1 MDNEER
7 PCACLKR
14 TTVETCEVRR
24 RLTEAEKLES
34 EPIVI
39 VGMGCRFSGGI
50 ASPED
55 LWRVLEVGGNETM
68 DFAVDRQW
76 PVDLCDPEP
85 GEPWASCTHRGGFLH
100 DVSGFDPTVPGI
112 GSREALTMDTRQ
124 RPLLLT
130 FCEAFERA
138 GIVPTSLRGSTT
150 GDFLGIVCDYSSR
163 LGGAPDEVVC
173 YLSSRTANSGVSG
186 HLSYL
191 LGLQGP
197 AITACSSSLVALHR
211 AVLSLRRGESS
222 RALAGGATVMQT
234 TESLVQ
240 FSTQRG
246 MSADSR
252 CKAFAATADGTGFS
266 EGAAVVVAERVSDA
280 LRHGHPVLALVRGSA
295 VNQECAVNGMTAP
308 NGMAQQRVIGEALRN
323 AGLTA
328 GQADMVGVQGTGT
341 PLGDPIE
348 AQALRAAY
356 GRGRPAERPLLLGSL
371 KSNVGLT
378 QAPVDVADVIK
389 SVSAIQRGTIPR
401 TLHIDE
407 PTPHADWSV
416 SGVWPTT
423 EAVPWPVTGSARR
436 AGTSCFGMSGTNA
449 YVVLEEAPATGEPV
463 NATAPQRRG
472 SAVPRLVSDRTR
484 EALRAQAASL
494 VSHICARPG
503 LEPLDVGYRLS
514 TSPAIMESRG
524 VAIGE
529 ETDGRLVGLRAP
541 AHGGTARETAEALV
555 PFTDWEL
562 SAVIRN
568 EAGAPG
574 RERTD
579 VVQPALWAVMVSLA
593 ELWRSHGLESTAMVG
608 HSRGEIAAACAAG
621 ALALEDGAKVEGLRS
636 QANADELAVHAG
648 MMAVSLLV
656 GQALQRFSPRTG
668 RLSLAVVNGSSSV
681 EVSCDPEAMDE
692 LPVQLRADGNRH
704 RRPVDCALHCAHV
717 EGIRERPMKVLAD
730 VRPPSRGA
738 SRPPLVS
745 RIGYL

>member
-1 MDNEER
+1 MLPHKPAGFLILGAASPWPYFFSMAHFRFLCWVLLRAPRLHSGTCSGVWGALRTGSRAQPSAAHSALDLPDKFTEVTSVDNEER

-407 PTPHADWSV
+407 PTPMPI
-416 SGVWPTT
+416 GP
-423 EAVPWPVTGSARR
+423 SAACGRPPR
-436 AGTSCFGMSGTNA
+436 PCRGLSP
-449 YVVLEEAPATGEPV
+449 EAPGG
-463 NATAPQRRG
+463 Q
-472 SAVPRLVSDRTR
+472 
-484 EALRAQAASL
+484 
-494 VSHICARPG
+494 
-503 LEPLDVGYRLS
+503 
-514 TSPAIMESRG
+514 
-524 VAIGE
+524 
-529 ETDGRLVGLRAP
+529 GRLA
-541 AHGGTARETAEALV
+541 
-555 PFTDWEL
+555 
-562 SAVIRN
+562 
-568 EAGAPG
+568 
-574 RERTD
+574 
-579 VVQPALWAVMVSLA
+579 
-593 ELWRSHGLESTAMVG
+593 
-608 HSRGEIAAACAAG
+608 
-621 ALALEDGAKVEGLRS
+621 
-636 QANADELAVHAG
+636 
-648 MMAVSLLV
+648 
-656 GQALQRFSPRTG
+656 
-668 RLSLAVVNGSSSV
+668 SV
-681 EVSCDPEAMDE
+681 
-692 LPVQLRADGNRH
+692 
-704 RRPVDCALHCAHV
+704 
-717 EGIRERPMKVLAD
+717 
-730 VRPPSRGA
+730 
-738 SRPPLVS
+738 
-745 RIGYL
+745 